1 MTIRQNFSS
10 SRGYP
15 SPPEDLSAS
24 GDFYDMKNSVEF
36 SADILLPES
45 GVSVVTHF
53 KVDIDR
59 ADKSTVAA
67 HKSYDI
73 SNKIWSIDNTNNRYL
88 HLTSISKHDHDLV
101 TYTLFQDGV
110 EYRILY
116 EIYINHTPS
125 GSTVTTKYKLF
136 HVQFFRYFETP
147 VTIKDFSFND
157 NVETGVNIVIS
168 GATLVHT
175 LLDVSGNPVDETV
188 PEGRENFPAIQF
200 KFQEA
205 DIDVVNYDHENDQP
219 AEYYTVDMSFNP
231 VGDYILENNNLTTG
245 KIYKVDMEASWKLGY
260 YTFQRSLQN
269 LYILNRPVITAVNV
283 VHLAEADRGTDVI
296 EIITES
302 LINEGNTLSP
312 SKIWFEF
319 YDSSDTLVA
328 RAGGGNPSRAVP
340 LTTDGVSI
348 ASNNTYSFSLN
359 AIDIINLSQGII
371 IDATHTV
378 KAVVRYNGNPEY
390 QNAIQLRYSVGTDI
404 IFANVQPV
412 IDNIVPY
419 DVQNDGGNDGV
430 PNEDDADS
438 TTQVI
443 ATVGVNNAAYKLYAP
458 SHIKFNIYNSAGT
471 TKLAETLDYNFLN
484 SLNLDVNGN
493 LIGAA
498 LYDIKLNEVSL
509 LNGAAPLTNGTSYKV
524 KAQVKLSDHS
534 SDIET
539 RESEEFTSVTFSQ
552 NVAPVP
558 SVTITNT
565 YLLNTNDQPSVYP
578 SAFNASPSV
587 GVSGYFNKT
596 AQFGPAYSKQLDVTT
611 TKFRIEYKLNNS
623 EVWVPAMRAALT
635 QRTLVNSVT
644 ETIAQASARISRA
657 ASIGNPSPV
666 VTTTDGEY
674 ANVVGTGIIGT
685 SQNEM
690 VFYIP
695 QNQGDGNSTAFTE
708 DNTINVRVTVV
719 DTLNLWAPGE
729 SISTPTLASP
739 SPLDI
744 IKKISGYDP
753 TGAAEPWNSEK
764 NNSLLYVHVNG
775 NIVEVPKS
783 QIKYSSNAI
792 ITELA
797 QGWKVLNTEVG
808 TNGAVAGALP
818 KVNLYFYGNVVPPAN
833 QTSSNS
839 FKVSQINGM
848 GPYAII
854 NHNQGAKEYPFI
866 TVYTTP
872 NGSNDKVPG
881 FYKSKLFYAPSVSG
895 DTVADYSRVGLT
907 LLYTGT
913 DNPAFRPD
921 IPSDKRVKMD
931 VSAGYSDTNGNYAN
945 ELVNLVSLQTS
956 SNASTSQAGN
966 FNFTLSE
973 TGLTTSTSLLSS
985 LVMSFTKNLFVN
997 IPVELK
1003 SSSESV
1009 KVGYKYDSSHSY
1021 IYQTFNYPSTVV
1033 SLLVDPN
1040 QGTTLYYSVSY
1051 IVSGVQGLTVET
1063 DVPNRYFPV
1072 SSDYTITN
1080 SDYKTFNTGGE
1091 SSVSFDL
1098 TIAHPSTNRLD
1109 GVNVYFTSPTATNGS
1124 GIEKTRIGSYVSSG
1138 SNKVITLLDASG
1150 VILKVMDANGNIV
1163 NSISV
1168 WGQYDLAN
1176 ISFEAFRDARVNS
1189 NTAPYSNISNVS
1201 DPVLSNFYVETG
1213 SQSTFGTSNSNPI
1226 WNVPVLKR
1234 PADDASGDNQ
1244 YELSGGVLDTTSGPS
1259 SNFITWPTVN
1269 DNNGLPF
1276 TYDLKLYKTILSPVL
1291 IADLNLGPNSYV
1303 LPIDPTNVAKYT
1315 IEITKVFNGDT
1326 SRPEKSPTDTIVFN
1340 SIDVLTEFMY
1350 VEVVN
1355 PSTTSSVTISWIGP
1369 SFARPQSDNSM
1380 GDDNIFT
1387 QYIKYR
1393 TDPSN
1398 NYVRLNIDPSANTV
1412 ENGTVVGGVN
1422 VQQYNLPNQTLGTLY
1437 EFVMYIEAQVN
1448 FTVNGVVSLT
1458 ESIPQ
1463 PVLLT
1468 PVTQASR
1475 YRVST
1480 IPSITLPHSTPVLVQ
1495 GSSNPTLLLNLNAT
1509 GLENEGF
1516 VSVVVI
1522 LTQDGTASKPEG
1534 EQALL
1539 IFPDPNTTHPFSFPN
1554 TLPLTGGAGAGDL
1567 RLAGGESATSAPKNV
1582 APSVLSTQ
1590 SNSYTLTIGNTNSEG
1605 RYSLSTLTMPTT
1617 ANSGFIATVP
1627 INYMVILTTRRGT
1640 DIAVGEFTYITTL
1653 PAVQNVGIT
1662 TSVVDGV
1669 TQYNVNFD
1677 INSA

>member
-219 AEYYTVDMSFNP
+219 AEYYT
-231 VGDYILENNNLTTG
+231 LENNNLTTG

-443 ATVGVNNAAYKLYAP
+443 ATVGVNNAAYKLYA
-458 SHIKFNIYNSAGT
+458 
-471 TKLAETLDYNFLN
+471 
-484 SLNLDVNGN
+484 
-493 LIGAA
+493 

-611 TKFRIEYKLNNS
+611 TKFRI
-623 EVWVPAMRAALT
+623 
-635 QRTLVNSVT
+635 
-644 ETIAQASARISRA
+644 
-657 ASIGNPSPV
+657 
-666 VTTTDGEY
+666 
-674 ANVVGTGIIGT
+674 
-685 SQNEM
+685 
-690 VFYIP
+690 
-695 QNQGDGNSTAFTE
+695 
-708 DNTINVRVTVV
+708 
-719 DTLNLWAPGE
+719 
-729 SISTPTLASP
+729 
-739 SPLDI
+739 
-744 IKKISGYDP
+744 
-753 TGAAEPWNSEK
+753 
-764 NNSLLYVHVNG
+764 
-775 NIVEVPKS
+775 
-783 QIKYSSNAI
+783 
-792 ITELA
+792 
-797 QGWKVLNTEVG
+797 
-808 TNGAVAGALP
+808 
-818 KVNLYFYGNVVPPAN
+818 
-833 QTSSNS
+833 
-839 FKVSQINGM
+839 
-848 GPYAII
+848 
-854 NHNQGAKEYPFI
+854 
-866 TVYTTP
+866 
-872 NGSNDKVPG
+872 
-881 FYKSKLFYAPSVSG
+881 
-895 DTVADYSRVGLT
+895 
-907 LLYTGT
+907 
-913 DNPAFRPD
+913 
-921 IPSDKRVKMD
+921 
-931 VSAGYSDTNGNYAN
+931 
-945 ELVNLVSLQTS
+945 
-956 SNASTSQAGN
+956 
-966 FNFTLSE
+966 
-973 TGLTTSTSLLSS
+973 
-985 LVMSFTKNLFVN
+985 
-997 IPVELK
+997 
-1003 SSSESV
+1003 
-1009 KVGYKYDSSHSY
+1009 
-1021 IYQTFNYPSTVV
+1021 
-1033 SLLVDPN
+1033 
-1040 QGTTLYYSVSY
+1040 
-1051 IVSGVQGLTVET
+1051 
-1063 DVPNRYFPV
+1063 
-1072 SSDYTITN
+1072 
-1080 SDYKTFNTGGE
+1080 
-1091 SSVSFDL
+1091 
-1098 TIAHPSTNRLD
+1098 
-1109 GVNVYFTSPTATNGS
+1109 
-1124 GIEKTRIGSYVSSG
+1124 
-1138 SNKVITLLDASG
+1138 
-1150 VILKVMDANGNIV
+1150 
-1163 NSISV
+1163 
-1168 WGQYDLAN
+1168 
-1176 ISFEAFRDARVNS
+1176 
-1189 NTAPYSNISNVS
+1189 
-1201 DPVLSNFYVETG
+1201 
-1213 SQSTFGTSNSNPI
+1213 
-1226 WNVPVLKR
+1226 
-1234 PADDASGDNQ
+1234 
-1244 YELSGGVLDTTSGPS
+1244 
-1259 SNFITWPTVN
+1259 
-1269 DNNGLPF
+1269 
-1276 TYDLKLYKTILSPVL
+1276 
-1291 IADLNLGPNSYV
+1291 
-1303 LPIDPTNVAKYT
+1303 
-1315 IEITKVFNGDT
+1315 
-1326 SRPEKSPTDTIVFN
+1326 
-1340 SIDVLTEFMY
+1340 
-1350 VEVVN
+1350 
-1355 PSTTSSVTISWIGP
+1355 
-1369 SFARPQSDNSM
+1369 
-1380 GDDNIFT
+1380 
-1387 QYIKYR
+1387 
-1393 TDPSN
+1393 
-1398 NYVRLNIDPSANTV
+1398 
-1412 ENGTVVGGVN
+1412 
-1422 VQQYNLPNQTLGTLY
+1422 
-1437 EFVMYIEAQVN
+1437 
-1448 FTVNGVVSLT
+1448 
-1458 ESIPQ
+1458 
-1463 PVLLT
+1463 
-1468 PVTQASR
+1468 
-1475 YRVST
+1475 
-1480 IPSITLPHSTPVLVQ
+1480 
-1495 GSSNPTLLLNLNAT
+1495 
-1509 GLENEGF
+1509 
-1516 VSVVVI
+1516 
-1522 LTQDGTASKPEG
+1522 
-1534 EQALL
+1534 
-1539 IFPDPNTTHPFSFPN
+1539 
-1554 TLPLTGGAGAGDL
+1554 
-1567 RLAGGESATSAPKNV
+1567 
-1582 APSVLSTQ
+1582 
-1590 SNSYTLTIGNTNSEG
+1590 
-1605 RYSLSTLTMPTT
+1605 
-1617 ANSGFIATVP
+1617 
-1627 INYMVILTTRRGT
+1627 
-1640 DIAVGEFTYITTL
+1640 
-1653 PAVQNVGIT
+1653 
-1662 TSVVDGV
+1662 
-1669 TQYNVNFD
+1669 
-1677 INSA
+1677 